1 MFSKVSNV
9 ITVFK
14 AFCHKPELQGELMD
28 TLRKKIVENSLNIVS
43 IYSAVIDERHRVIE
57 TLSKLEDTIALIEER
72 WSLHKTDIASYRNSR
87 IHHAINEILEESVD
101 IDNASISK
109 LDSAINDVSP
119 KRIMNIYKA
128 LDVKSL
134 ERRLNALQEQYE
146 EIQAINGIPAR
157 DTEVLI
163 KHHMR
168 LVELVLVEKRS
179 GFTQTEEYNNF

>member
-43 IYSAVIDERHRVIE
+43 IYSAVIDERHKVIE
-57 TLSKLEDTIALIEER
+57 TLSKLEDTLGLIEER
-72 WSLHKTDIASYRNSR
+72 WSLHKADIASYNGSR
-87 IHHAINEILEESVD
+87 IHNAIKRMVEENSDV
-101 IDNASISK
+101 DNASIDR
-109 LDSAINDVSP
+109 LDSAIDDVSP

-168 LVELVLVEKRS
+168 LVELVLVEKKNE
-179 GFTQTEEYNNF
+179 FTQTEEYNNF

>member
-43 IYSAVIDERHRVIE
+43 IYSAVIDERHKVIE
-57 TLSKLEDTIALIEER
+57 TLSKLEETLGLIEER
-72 WSLHKTDIASYRNSR
+72 WSLHKADIASYNDSR
-87 IHHAINEILEESVD
+87 IHNAIKRMVEESSDVD
-101 IDNASISK
+101 NTSIDR
-109 LDSAINDVSP
+109 LDSAIDDVSP

-168 LVELVLVEKRS
+168 LVELVLIEKRS
-179 GFTQTEEYNNF
+179 EFTQTEEYNNF